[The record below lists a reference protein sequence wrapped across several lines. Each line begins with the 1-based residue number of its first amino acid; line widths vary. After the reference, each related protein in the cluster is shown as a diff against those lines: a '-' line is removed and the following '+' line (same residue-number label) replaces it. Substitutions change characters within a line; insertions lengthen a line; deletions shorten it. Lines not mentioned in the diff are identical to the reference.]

1 MQVWDTWRLGDSN
14 RAHRSL
20 LGRLDVTFIKV
31 PKNREVVF
39 FEESRGLETVFFAFF
54 FGFVNL
60 VTLFLF
66 WFPVMVADDFS
77 DGALD
82 GPG

>member
-1 MQVWDTWRLGDSN
+1 M
-14 RAHRSL
+14 
-20 LGRLDVTFIKV
+20 
-31 PKNREVVF
+31 F
-39 FEESRGLETVFFAFF
+39 FEESRGLETVLFAFC